1 MRISKLCK
9 VFLCLFVW
17 GILLAACFTCWK
29 YRYPLR
35 ESFDAILFSC
45 DGVLDF
51 LAICFGV
58 NTAFSIDK
66 VLGYFSQEII
76 VQWQESKNSLET
88 CSEDFLKRISKFR
101 KADQKNFMLA
111 SGQKELQRLQTT
123 ISWHQD
129 FFNYVAKQVRIV
141 FLLSSISCVLLSS
154 ISGWSAFIY
163 FRFFLLLF
171 LLIPVLFIF
180 FILGYLVTSI
190 FFISP
195 KLKNL
200 QKTGCQKYCDLQA
213 MITRLKNLTA
223 KSKQTKA

>member
-9 VFLCLFVW
+9 VFLCLLVW

-66 VLGYFSQEII
+66 VLSYFSQEII
-76 VQWQESKNSLET
+76 VKWQESKNSLET
-88 CSEDFLKRISKFR
+88 CSEDFLKKISKLK
-101 KADQKNFMLA
+101 KADQRKFVLA
-111 SGQKELQRLQTT
+111 GGQKELQELQTT

-129 FFNYVAKQVRIV
+129 FFNYVVKQVRII
-141 FLLSSISCVLLSS
+141 FFFSSGFCVLLAI
-154 ISGWSAFIY
+154 ISGWAVFIC
-163 FRFFLLLF
+163 F
-171 LLIPVLFIF
+171 P
-180 FILGYLVTSI
+180 S
-190 FFISP
+190 
-195 KLKNL
+195 
-200 QKTGCQKYCDLQA
+200 
-213 MITRLKNLTA
+213 
-223 KSKQTKA
+223 SK